1 MHYAGREYSL
11 TIRAPIGR
19 YCRVAFRFRWFF
31 GKTQMT
37 RNVTDRQGR
46 LADPKIFVLER
57 ELREVHLL
65 LDNISFNAEKSLA
78 LGLDD
83 EGKLGRNWLRR
94 VCEIDWPPEGGT
106 REEAA
111 AADLL
116 IRVKDHL
123 NTLAKP
129 ASGLTIAFTHLVTKE
144 SGTSAKDSPS
154 RGSLAAGAYPDL
166 VSKARTFRRW
176 MWYISLFLFGWLVLT
191 CIVSWYVAFGNALL
205 TQRAVAQSAL
215 ADAQKLV
222 DDRLSGGAL
231 DTPGDTIGRATPD
244 KVPPPPRSAPGT
256 STNVQ
261 PPLDCKD
268 RQATP
273 PRLTLPQLQACDARD
288 AAKVNLNDA
297 EMHLTNWVHWS
308 RQQSGSKEVSAYAA
322 VVAGLLGTAV
332 LPVLYGILGAGAA
345 ILRNLSRK
353 MKFSLLAP
361 RDLNLAFQQL
371 ALGAVTGACIGIFVA
386 QPSGSG
392 AVDAAK
398 AIGPGALSG
407 SALSFL
413 AGFGVE
419 AVFGA
424 LEAVI
429 ARIFNTQ
436 PAAAGPSGVRS

>member
-1 MHYAGREYSL
+1 VRRSAIL
-11 TIRAPIGR
+11 FALLA
-19 YCRVAFRFRWFF
+19 VFVDFF
-31 GKTQMT
+31 GNTQMT
-37 RNVTDRQGR
+37 RNATDRLGR
-46 LADPKIFVLER
+46 SGDPKIFVLER

-65 LDNISFNAEKSLA
+65 LDNISSNTEKSLA

-83 EGKLGRNWLRR
+83 QVKLGRDWLRR

-144 SGTSAKDSPS
+144 SGAAAKDGPS

-166 VSKARTFRRW
+166 VPKARTFRRW
-176 MWYISLFLFGWLVLT
+176 MGYICVFLFGWLVLT
-191 CIVSWYVAFGNALL
+191 CFVSWYVAFGNALL
-205 TQRAVAQSAL
+205 TQRAVAQAAL

-222 DDRLSGGAL
+222 DDRLSGGTI
-231 DTPGDTIGRATPD
+231 DTSGDTTGRAPPA
-244 KVPPPPRSAPGT
+244 KGPPPRSAPGT
-256 STNVQ
+256 ASNVQ
-261 PPLDCKD
+261 PPLDCEDK
-268 RQATP
+268 QAKP
-273 PRLTLPQLQACDARD
+273 PRLTLPQRQACDAR
-288 AAKVNLNDA
+288 AAAA
-297 EMHLTNWVHWS
+297 ESLVVADGHIANWLHWS
-308 RQQSGSKEVSAYAA
+308 RKQSGSTELSTYA
-322 VVAGLLGTAV
+322 VVLAGLLGTAV

-398 AIGPGALSG
+398 VIGPAALSG

-419 AVFGA
+419 AVFGT

-429 ARIFNTQ
+429 ARIFNPQ
-436 PAAAGPSGVRS
+436 PAGAGASGVRP